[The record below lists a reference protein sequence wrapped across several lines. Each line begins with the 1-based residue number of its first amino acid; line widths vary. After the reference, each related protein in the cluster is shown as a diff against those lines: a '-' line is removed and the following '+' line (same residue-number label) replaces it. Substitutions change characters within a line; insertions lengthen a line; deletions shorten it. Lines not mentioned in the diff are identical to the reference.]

1 MTRRRTPED
10 IRDNIKADLVRRA
23 NAQRE
28 LETLETIASRHG
40 VSRALVVQ
48 IQREIKE

>member
-1 MTRRRTPED
+1 MTRRRTPD
-10 IRDNIKADLVRRA
+10 AIRDNIKADLVRRA
-23 NAQRE
+23 NAQR
-28 LETLETIASRHG
+28 ETLETIASRHG